1 MNTAI
6 DVNQLS
12 VTLGDRHIL
21 HDINVSVPVG
31 KITTLIGPNGCGKST
46 LLRSMIGYIHSPR
59 ECVTILGKPLQ
70 SYSQNELARQMAFLP
85 QVPNMPKDMT
95 VEELVYCGRYP
106 YQMWWK
112 NTAKEDREIVDYALG
127 ITKTNHLRNQ
137 LIPSLSGGERQRVWI
152 AMALAQQP
160 KLLVLDEPTTY
171 LDINHQLEIMELL
184 KRLNDE
190 QGYPFIALP
199 RLNYLYD
206 EDANGAFLIRNSNNY
221 HINTESDYMQVH
233 FQLSCPQP
241 VKGDVYVNGDWTY
254 DRFLPQYKMAY
265 DEESKSYQTVIP
277 LKLGYYSY
285 QYIVL
290 NENGRTEIMP
300 TEGSYYQ
307 TENTYQ
313 ALVYYREQGG
323 RADKLVGYTSFKFK
337 AR

>member
-12 VTLGDRHIL
+12 VTLGNRH
-21 HDINVSVPVG
+21 INVSVPVG

-106 YQMWWK
+106 YQTWWK

-190 QGYPFIALP
+190 QGLTVLMVLHELTQAVQYSHYMAVIKDGHLVTAGDTKEIVS
-199 RLNYLYD
+199 D
-206 EDANGAFLIRNSNNY
+206 ELFRDVFSVDVQIDTFDDKQYVR
-221 HINTESDYMQVH
+221 
-233 FQLSCPQP
+233 
-241 VKGDVYVNGDWTY
+241 VKG
-254 DRFLPQYKMAY
+254 
-265 DEESKSYQTVIP
+265 
-277 LKLGYYSY
+277 
-285 QYIVL
+285 
-290 NENGRTEIMP
+290 
-300 TEGSYYQ
+300 
-307 TENTYQ
+307 
-313 ALVYYREQGG
+313 LVE
-323 RADKLVGYTSFKFK
+323 
-337 AR
+337 

>member
-6 DVNQLS
+6 DVKQLS
-12 VTLGDRHIL
+12 VTLGNRHIL
-21 HDINVSVPVG
+21 HDINVSVPIG

-106 YQMWWK
+106 YQNWWK
-112 NTAKEDREIVDYALG
+112 NTAKEDREIVDYALH
-127 ITKTNHLRNQ
+127 ITKTNHLREQ

-184 KRLNDE
+184 KRLNKEQDLTVLMVLHELTQAVQYSHYMAVIKEGHLVASGETSKIISDE
-190 QGYPFIALP
+190 LF
-199 RLNYLYD
+199 RD
-206 EDANGAFLIRNSNNY
+206 VFSVD
-221 HINTESDYMQVH
+221 V
-233 FQLSCPQP
+233 QLDTFDNKKYVR
-241 VKGDVYVNGDWTY
+241 VKG
-254 DRFLPQYKMAY
+254 
-265 DEESKSYQTVIP
+265 
-277 LKLGYYSY
+277 
-285 QYIVL
+285 
-290 NENGRTEIMP
+290 
-300 TEGSYYQ
+300 
-307 TENTYQ
+307 
-313 ALVYYREQGG
+313 LVE
-323 RADKLVGYTSFKFK
+323 
-337 AR
+337 

>member
-1 MNTAI
+1 MSIILDIQNIEVSIDEYPILQHITLPITEHAITA
-6 DVNQLS
+6 V
-12 VTLGDRHIL
+12 
-21 HDINVSVPVG
+21 
-31 KITTLIGPNGCGKST
+31 IGPSGCGKST

-59 ECVTILGKPLQ
+59 KCVTILGKPLQ

-190 QGYPFIALP
+190 QGLTVLMVLHELTQAVQYSHYMAIIKDGHLVTAGDTKEIVS
-199 RLNYLYD
+199 D
-206 EDANGAFLIRNSNNY
+206 ELFRDVFSVDVQIDTFDDKQYVR
-221 HINTESDYMQVH
+221 
-233 FQLSCPQP
+233 
-241 VKGDVYVNGDWTY
+241 VKG
-254 DRFLPQYKMAY
+254 
-265 DEESKSYQTVIP
+265 
-277 LKLGYYSY
+277 
-285 QYIVL
+285 
-290 NENGRTEIMP
+290 
-300 TEGSYYQ
+300 
-307 TENTYQ
+307 
-313 ALVYYREQGG
+313 LVE
-323 RADKLVGYTSFKFK
+323 
-337 AR
+337 

>member
-1 MNTAI
+1 MKTAI
-6 DVNQLS
+6 DVKQLS
-12 VTLGDRHIL
+12 VTLGDRQIL

-59 ECVTILGKPLQ
+59 DCVTILGKPLQ

-190 QGYPFIALP
+190 QGLTVLMVLHELTQAVQYSHYMAVIKDGHLVTAGDTKEIVS
-199 RLNYLYD
+199 D
-206 EDANGAFLIRNSNNY
+206 ELFRDVFSVDVQIDTFDDKQYVR
-221 HINTESDYMQVH
+221 
-233 FQLSCPQP
+233 
-241 VKGDVYVNGDWTY
+241 VKG
-254 DRFLPQYKMAY
+254 
-265 DEESKSYQTVIP
+265 
-277 LKLGYYSY
+277 
-285 QYIVL
+285 
-290 NENGRTEIMP
+290 
-300 TEGSYYQ
+300 
-307 TENTYQ
+307 
-313 ALVYYREQGG
+313 LVE
-323 RADKLVGYTSFKFK
+323 
-337 AR
+337 